1 MTFSDPKVKGWS
13 SLKKLFPVHIVRPKA
28 LLCALNFLVS
38 KSDEWTNTSLK
49 SWDKIISK
57 DHFEN
62 TELFGISWIDSMH
75 KNRAHS

>member
-1 MTFSDPKVKGWS
+1 MAFAGLNEKGWS

-28 LLCALNFLVS
+28 LLYALSFLGS

-62 TELFGISWIDSMH
+62 AELFGISWIDSMH